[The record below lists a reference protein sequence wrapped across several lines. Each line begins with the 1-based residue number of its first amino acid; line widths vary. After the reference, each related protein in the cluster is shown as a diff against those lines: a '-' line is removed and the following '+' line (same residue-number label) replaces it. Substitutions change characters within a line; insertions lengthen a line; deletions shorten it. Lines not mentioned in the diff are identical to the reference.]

1 VVEGRGVVVAADF
14 QEEATVAVGEQGLS
28 RSVASLKKAIESFES
43 KTSIEFVSHQVV
55 RLSPYRKERLLLAFV
70 VAIGLSL
77 LHTAAPVFWI
87 SPAVELSLACLAG
100 ALVYTSMH
108 WGFFLRL
115 FLPDRI
121 FHEKIE
127 TYSKLLFLEEELFK
141 TTERNAILIVVA
153 QAEHAVFVLADRGF
167 ESHVQDTYWPELGLK
182 LAKNFSQKAP
192 EQSFLEA
199 LKTIESQLIL
209 LFPAKPENS
218 NELPDSL

>member
-1 VVEGRGVVVAADF
+1 
-14 QEEATVAVGEQGLS
+14 
-28 RSVASLKKAIESFES
+28 
-43 KTSIEFVSHQVV
+43 
-55 RLSPYRKERLLLAFV
+55 
-70 VAIGLSL
+70 
-77 LHTAAPVFWI
+77 
-87 SPAVELSLACLAG
+87 
-100 ALVYTSMH
+100 
-108 WGFFLRL
+108 
-115 FLPDRI
+115 
-121 FHEKIE
+121 
-127 TYSKLLFLEEELFK
+127 LFLEEELFK